1 MFVQSSLGQTTTTV
15 REFRAVMNSEVNL
28 INKFISDFLTSNNT
42 IIVREVVSKIQQ
54 NGQLSQKY
62 QDFIIG
68 AINYT
73 DYLANECKLSGDSVK
88 SKLGSYIERWI
99 AYIVV
104 NFSNLF
110 NLSLSQNEIVN
121 IQGYANEFVNIV
133 QVLANSN
140 VMRMLQQERA
150 GNTGTGGVFGITTLS
165 SNANSFQSNNN
176 TLGSSSG
183 VFASQSSGTNIF
195 NRNVS
200 SNLVIPTELS
210 SDIQSSQTTQVVQQ
224 TSKVEEPVV
233 IKEVKKMR
241 KQFDIEG
248 RKDVIASTIKE
259 AFIMNYDDH
268 ALFPVFKP
276 IGLFKEQTFNKEKFL
291 KLTERIP
298 VDIQDKLSK
307 VSPTIVKI
315 EDFELSE
322 DVNSILVGLGEN
334 IAEEVVNT
342 VKGPCLGNIARS
354 SGILIEK
361 ESVDIIYQ
369 DFSSLVSVTHDDC
382 LDFLKKLNAYS
393 TLFNFDSLY
402 KYLNA
407 HLLRFINLSLDTPL
421 VEFDYANDAKELTA
435 YYNKQVETSDSDLS
449 EKFKRCAVIW
459 DTIIPTM
466 IRDYFLHKEE
476 VMVTTEEGEKEV
488 NSIDT
493 LINFLYV
500 DFPASK
506 LPIGTATKPGK
517 FSYVRKTN
525 SPVLYNFFDK
535 VYVNTKFRTLIICS
549 DYTVIEVLSDLIN
562 RDTYYF
568 GVVSE

>member
-1 MFVQSSLGQTTTTV
+1 MSQLILCLCILDNEILSYKSNDCKVWSHINIKGEAGYHHQSNIDNFNMVLG
-15 REFRAVMNSEVNL
+15 
-28 INKFISDFLTSNNT
+28 
-42 IIVREVVSKIQQ
+42 
-54 NGQLSQKY
+54 
-62 QDFIIG
+62 
-68 AINYT
+68 
-73 DYLANECKLSGDSVK
+73 EC
-88 SKLGSYIERWI
+88 
-99 AYIVV
+99 
-104 NFSNLF
+104 
-110 NLSLSQNEIVN
+110 NLSLNLDDELKDVHFCVVYKQQYAHFALALIENARGQYKNELFSCYPFEQVYKCYCEPNVEKTTIESHSLTYEWIKN
-121 IQGYANEFVNIV
+121 NLLPILSFEGYSEYIQRNKH
-133 QVLANSN
+133 NSY
-140 VMRMLQQERA
+140 ES
-150 GNTGTGGVFGITTLS
+150 TTTL
-165 SNANSFQSNNN
+165 
-176 TLGSSSG
+176 
-183 VFASQSSGTNIF
+183 
-195 NRNVS
+195 
-200 SNLVIPTELS
+200 
-210 SDIQSSQTTQVVQQ
+210 
-224 TSKVEEPVV
+224 
-233 IKEVKKMR
+233 MR